1 MRQDGADG
9 VRQGPMTTTAAG
21 VLIMLCGLAAGVA
34 AAVPAS
40 TSPPGRGPSSD
51 AAAVYSWYY
60 PPAFWLLT
68 VVLVGAGLAVARRRG
83 RRAAAVAAIVAAQLV
98 GIGVVAVRDWF
109 NVNGA
114 IGMAQHNLATVVTF
128 AVAGAIGVTAAVCLL
143 WREPQRGWRGLVP
156 ARWTPVLA
164 GAALAVALPPLL
176 GMAIGDVDVTTLGQ
190 FALTY
195 SLPWGA
201 GLAAIGWL
209 RHGAAVAAASAV
221 VGSALVAVV
230 AVLGVALT

>member
-1 MRQDGADG
+1 
-9 VRQGPMTTTAAG
+9 MTTTAAG

-40 TSPPGRGPSSD
+40 APPPGRGPASG

-114 IGMAQHNLATVVTF
+114 AGMAQNNLATVVTF
-128 AVAGAIGVTAAVCLL
+128 AAAVAVAGAIGVTAAVCLL

-164 GAALAVALPPLL
+164 GAALAGALPPLL
-176 GMAIGDVDVTTLGQ
+176 GMAIGDVDITTLGQ

-209 RHGAAVAAASAV
+209 RHGTAVAAASAV

-230 AVLGVALT
+230 AVLGVAHT